1 MTKDEMVKVLRY
13 KAANIKAHIHPS
25 FFAEIADYLEAQK
38 VDAIS
43 RKAVDTLVDELA
55 RAISDERDHI
65 SRGRSA
71 GEIMQDIIDLPSVTP
86 KQKTGKWIK
95 LKDQSPETYQNVL
108 VKDIDGDVTCAYIVD
123 EVDAC
128 TSFYESFS
136 GECIEDVVEWREIQ
150 E

>member
-13 KAANIKAHIHPS
+13 KAANIKARIHPK

-71 GEIMQDIIDLPSVTP
+71 GEIMQDILDLPSVTP
-86 KQKTGKWIK
+86 KQKTGKWIE
-95 LKDQSPETYQNVL
+95 LKDQKPEEFENVL
-108 VKDIDGDVTCAYIVD
+108 VKDIDGDVTCAYLCND
-123 EVDAC
+123 GHFFER
-128 TSFYESFS
+128 FS
-136 GECIEDVVEWREIQ
+136 GEIIGDVVEWREIP
-150 E
+150 

>member
-1 MTKDEMVKVLRY
+1 MTREEADFIGAMNMCDEISNEAY
-13 KAANIKAHIHPS
+13 KKIMCHCEEQEPC
-25 FFAEIADYLEAQK
+25 E
-38 VDAIS
+38 DAIS
-43 RKAVDTLVDELA
+43 RKAMLEYQQYLHGKMPNEENHKLWEF
-55 RAISDERDHI
+55 IKE
-65 SRGRSA
+65 
-71 GEIMQDIIDLPSVTP
+71 LPSVTP

-136 GECIEDVVEWREIQ
+136 GEYIEDVVEWREIQ